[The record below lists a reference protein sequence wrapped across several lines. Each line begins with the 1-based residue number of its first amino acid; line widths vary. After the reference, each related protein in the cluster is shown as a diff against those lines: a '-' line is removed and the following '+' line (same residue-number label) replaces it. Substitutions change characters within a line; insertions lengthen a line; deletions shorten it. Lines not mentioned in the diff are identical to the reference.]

1 MKNVVLIFVSLFVL
15 SCTKVSNKPVSFNK
29 ISFEWIG
36 NMDKPLYKLI
46 LCVDCISEKDFLLRK
61 IKISEVSM
69 KEINAIGFD
78 NNQIKIDN
86 KNKEVI
92 IKKLIQIDKI
102 LDNDLCSQEDRDD
115 VKIFIKRIP

>member
-1 MKNVVLIFVSLFVL
+1 MKNVVLIFVSFFVM
-15 SCTKVSNKPVSFNK
+15 SCTKVSNKPVSFNT